1 MTTFLLA
8 LRNHAMSER
17 NAIASGQVRAIA
29 DQIQA
34 AIDALA
40 KSPTHDNLIALNC
53 LWSRAYRYVTQG
65 TTTEPPASGGAGL
78 KVAAVLAEAA

>member
-8 LRNHAMSER
+8 LRNHAMKER

-29 DQIQA
+29 DQIQV

-40 KSPTHDNLIALNC
+40 KSPTHENMTTLNC
-53 LWSRAYRYVTQG
+53 LWSRAYHYVTQG
-65 TTTEPPASGGAGL
+65 TSGPGPTSGGVGL
-78 KVAAVLAEAA
+78 KVGALFAEAA